1 MEDIARIIGYLV
13 ISAVMLSI
21 PILCVVSWIYWNP
34 AITFP
39 LSVVVIIEWFS
50 MAMSLER
57 G

>member
-1 MEDIARIIGYLV
+1 MEETARTIGYLI

-21 PILCVVSWIYWNP
+21 PVLCVVSWIYWNP
-34 AITFP
+34 AITFL
-39 LSVVVIIEWFS
+39 LSVVVIIEWIS